1 MPMGDD
7 PAISSF
13 SWRNWDKKRHI
24 KKCQNMFGKT
34 PDYNWPKNNFDVS
47 KLSNIIFTN
56 GEFDPW
62 SGGSI
67 DINTSL

>member
-1 MPMGDD
+1 
-7 PAISSF
+7 
-13 SWRNWDKKRHI
+13 
-24 KKCQNMFGKT
+24 MFGKT

-47 KLSNIIFTN
+47 KLSNIVFTN

-67 DINTSL
+67 DINNSL